1 LFFTEK
7 EFEPMHLLKNP
18 WKIGAGIAP
27 AFLIYTI
34 FCIVPIFV
42 SFYYSFMSWN
52 GFSPMQFVGLANYK
66 AILQDPVFWLSF
78 RNNILVVL
86 ASVFGQVPIALVL
99 ALILNRKVKGAKFF
113 RTIAFM
119 PVVIST
125 VVISLTWKM
134 IFNVEYGMF
143 NWILQKIGLEFLR
156 QNWLGDPDLAM
167 FAVCVVII
175 WQYVRLYFII
185 FMSALQT
192 VPSEILEAAELDGAN
207 EWQKTWYVTLPSIWN
222 VILVSIVLCISGSL
236 KTFDLIFVMTSGGPA
251 NATEVMA
258 TYMYTETFRGLR
270 YGYGSAISVLI
281 FVFSIGM
288 ISLCMKWLGRRVA

>member
-1 LFFTEK
+1 
-7 EFEPMHLLKNP
+7 
-18 WKIGAGIAP
+18 
-27 AFLIYTI
+27 
-34 FCIVPIFV
+34 
-42 SFYYSFMSWN
+42 
-52 GFSPMQFVGLANYK
+52 
-66 AILQDPVFWLSF
+66 
-78 RNNILVVL
+78 
-86 ASVFGQVPIALVL
+86 
-99 ALILNRKVKGAKFF
+99 
-113 RTIAFM
+113 
-119 PVVIST
+119 
-125 VVISLTWKM
+125 M

-143 NWILQKIGLEFLR
+143 NCFLELIGLEFLR

-175 WQYVRLYFII
+175 WQFVGLYFII

-192 VPSEILEAAELDGAN
+192 VPNDILEAAELDGAN

-288 ISLCMKWLGRRVA
+288 ISLCTKWLGRRGDRKAVCAMDAAYSPSRIDDRFSRKARAKKRIGRVIVYAVLIGFAW